1 MARKCVVVLV
11 ALLIGACATPASDP
25 PPAVPSSASRGTG
38 ERSAV
43 VAPLTVSAVVDGRT
57 VQFSNGA
64 RFRISLLA
72 PPAPCW
78 AEDARAFAEATLL
91 NTPVRFSSVTPGE
104 INLELP
110 DGTDYALLAV
120 REGVLRAQGAS
131 GPFVDAELAA
141 AAGKRGLWGAPCNG
155 TGGPG
160 SADVGN

>member
-1 MARKCVVVLV
+1 MARRCVIVLV
-11 ALLIGACATPASDP
+11 ALFITACAAPPSDP
-25 PPAVPSSASRGTG
+25 PPAVPSSASRAAG
-38 ERSAV
+38 ERSAM
-43 VAPLTVSAVVDGRT
+43 AGALTVSAVVDGRT

-72 PPAPCW
+72 EPAACW

-91 NTPVRFSSVTPGE
+91 NTPVRYTSVTPGE

-131 GPFVDAELAA
+131 GPFVEAELSAA
-141 AAGKRGLWGAPCNG
+141 LAKRGLWGAPCNG
-155 TGGPG
+155 AGGPAA
-160 SADVGN
+160 ADVGD